1 MIRPWGHWWEG
12 DTEMRHY
19 SGRGTLRQ
27 EHWWEGDTETGTLVG
42 GGH

>member
-1 MIRPWGHWWEG
+1 MGGGHRDG
-12 DTEMRHY
+12 AYY

-27 EHWWEGDTETGTLVG
+27 GQWWEGDTETGTLVG